1 MSYFVYLLECADG
14 TYYTGIAK
22 NVEKRVQEHNESSKG
37 ARYTRGRRPVR
48 LVYAES
54 AADRSCAQV
63 REAVIR
69 RLPKR
74 QKAGLRAQWLASR
87 VS

>member
-1 MSYFVYLLECADG
+1 MSYVVYLLECADK
-14 TYYTGIAK
+14 TYYTGIAIDID
-22 NVEKRVQEHNESSKG
+22 KRLLEHNESPKG

-48 LVYAES
+48 LVYTEP

-63 REAVIR
+63 REAAIR

-74 QKAGLRAQWLASR
+74 QKVELAAAWR
-87 VS
+87 TG